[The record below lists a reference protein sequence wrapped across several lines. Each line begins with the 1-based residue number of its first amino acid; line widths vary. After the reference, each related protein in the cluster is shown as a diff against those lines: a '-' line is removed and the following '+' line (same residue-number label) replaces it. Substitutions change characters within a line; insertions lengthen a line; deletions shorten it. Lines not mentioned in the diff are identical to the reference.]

1 MAGKPI
7 TQSPAFV
14 AMQEQVNAIQQNSK
28 DQGEKL
34 DGLIDAVTTLAGA
47 VNSVTETVG
56 TMAKNRPVVA
66 NHYLESEDQIQGNDG
81 DVTFTEDGGQQVL
94 DKPSEIETERVFNE
108 DKLRD
113 MAFNNEYITVRI
125 EMVSDE
131 KAAPVFEIEV
141 NGEKAFFRRGEVKK
155 VKRMFVEGLA
165 RAKPINYGSQ
175 EYRGDDGLTHIRY
188 PTTTGVRYPFQI
200 VNPTAL
206 DEAWIQAILAQP

>member
-7 TQSPAFV
+7 TQSPAFI
-14 AMQEQVNAIQQNSK
+14 AIQEQVNE
-28 DQGEKL
+28 QGAKL
-34 DGLIDAVTTLAGA
+34 DTLVDNMATIA
-47 VNSVTETVG
+47 SSVSAMSEAITS
-56 TMAKNRPVVA
+56 MSLAKNHPVA
-66 NHYLESEDQIQGNDG
+66 TNRYLESEDQLQGNDG
-81 DVTFTEDGGQQVL
+81 DVTFAEEGGQQIL
-94 DKPSEIETERVFNE
+94 EKPSEIETERVFNE
-108 DKLRD
+108 DKFRD

-200 VNPTAL
+200 VNPTPL

>member
-14 AMQEQVNAIQQNSK
+14 AIQEQVNE
-28 DQGEKL
+28 QGAKL
-34 DGLIDAVTTLAGA
+34 DTLVDNMATIA
-47 VNSVTETVG
+47 SSVSSMSEAITA
-56 TMAKNRPVVA
+56 MSLAKNHPVA
-66 NHYLESEDQIQGNDG
+66 TNRYLESEDQIQGNDG

-141 NGEKAFFRRGEVKK
+141 NGEKAFFRRGEVKR